1 MKTIAQQ
8 LNVTAFPFRIK
19 DKDGKRIYGENSDG
33 YWWRCERDANGKK
46 IYFEDSDGSWWRC
59 EYDSNGNQIYF
70 EDSNGFWGKSEG
82 DANGKE
88 IYYENSN
95 GVIRD
100 NRPKQVELTLEQI
113 AAKLGINVSQLRI
126 KD

>member
-1 MKTIAQQ
+1 MTIAQQ
-8 LNVTAFPFRIK
+8 LNVTAFPFIIK
-19 DKDGKRIYGENSDG
+19 DANGKKIYGENSDG
-33 YWWRCERDANGKK
+33 
-46 IYFEDSDGSWWRC
+46 SWCKR
-59 EYDSNGNQIYF
+59 
-70 EDSNGFWGKSEG
+70 KR

-88 IYYENSN
+88 IYFENSD

-100 NRPKQVELTLEQI
+100 NRLKQVELTLEQI